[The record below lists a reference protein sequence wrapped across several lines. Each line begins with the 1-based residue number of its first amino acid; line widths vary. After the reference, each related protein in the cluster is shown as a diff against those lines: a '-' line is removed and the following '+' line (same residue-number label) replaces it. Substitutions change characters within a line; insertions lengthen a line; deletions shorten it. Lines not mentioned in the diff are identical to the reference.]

1 MMIGLGMHE
10 RDDPEAGVLEVRG
23 DLDEVHFGE
32 DRFAAKKLLVE
43 YRQQEEV
50 VERAE
55 RAQWRH
61 DFHQL
66 VLVHFWYVAVC
77 QQFQQ
82 VDILPIV

>member
-10 RDDPEAGVLEVRG
+10 RDDTEAGVLEVRG

-43 YRQQEEV
+43 YRQEKKV
-50 VERAE
+50 VERTE
-55 RAQWRH
+55 CAQWRH

-66 VLVHFWYVAVC
+66 VLVHLWYVSVC

-82 VDILPIV
+82 VDILPRI